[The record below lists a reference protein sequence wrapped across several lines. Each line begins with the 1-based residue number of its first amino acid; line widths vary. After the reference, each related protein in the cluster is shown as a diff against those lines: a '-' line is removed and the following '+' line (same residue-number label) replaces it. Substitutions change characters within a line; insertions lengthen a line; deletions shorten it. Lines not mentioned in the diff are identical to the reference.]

1 MTKCELLIALLVVGT
16 ALSLPVSAKTFK
28 WVDDQGVTHYG
39 ETIPPEYANKDR
51 QTLNKSGA
59 VIKTQDIL
67 SPEERHAKE
76 AESAK
81 KNAAAVVT
89 KDQKRYD
96 KSLTSTYSSV
106 EEIELSRTRNIQQ
119 VDARINSI
127 RARLKM
133 TDANLLNLQIDADA
147 RTKAG
152 QKIPASLHDEI
163 AETLDRA
170 NHLQSDLDKQMAE
183 IQEVESRFDADIARY
198 KELTGK

>member
-1 MTKCELLIALLVVGT
+1 MTKDKLLIALFAIGT
-16 ALSLPVSAKTFK
+16 ALSMPVSAKTFK

-39 ETIPPEYANKDR
+39 ETIPPEYASKDR

-67 SPEERHAKE
+67 SPQELRAKE

-81 KNAAAVVT
+81 KDADATVI
-89 KDQKRYD
+89 KDMKRYD

-119 VDARINSI
+119 VDSRINSI
-127 RARLKM
+127 KARLKM
-133 TDANLLNLQIDADA
+133 TDASLLALQIDADE

-152 QKIPASLHDEI
+152 QKIPASLQDEI
-163 AETLDRA
+163 AETIDRA
-170 NHLQSDLDKQMAE
+170 NHLQAHLDKQMAE
-183 IQEVESRFDADIARY
+183 KLEVESRFDADKARY